1 MGAAAFVE
9 AARPRTLAASVV
21 PVVVG
26 TAASGRWLA
35 GRFAGALVVGVALQV
50 AVNYANDLFDAQ
62 RGVDSAAR
70 VGPRRAVASGL
81 VSAHAMRVATGVAL
95 AVAAL
100 AGGALAVVV
109 GLELVAVGA
118 LSILAALGYSGGPR
132 PYGAAGLGE
141 AFVFVFF
148 GVVATTGSAYV
159 QVERVTLDALLSSV
173 PVGLL
178 AVGILVANNLRDA
191 RTDRAAGKT
200 TLAVRLGPDR
210 TRTLYRVT
218 VLAPFTVLPLV
229 AGATES
235 AWPLLAFAALPLAA
249 PPLRAIRADDAP
261 SQVRALVG
269 TARLQAV
276 FGALLAAG
284 LWLA

>member
-1 MGAAAFVE
+1 MSAAAFVE

-26 TAASGRWLA
+26 TAASGRWLP
-35 GRFAGALVVGVALQV
+35 GRFAGALVVSVGLQV
-50 AVNYANDLFDAQ
+50 AVNYANDLFDAR

-70 VGPRRAVASGL
+70 VGPRRAVAAGL
-81 VSAHAMRVATGVAL
+81 VSPRAMTVAIGAALTVA
-95 AVAAL
+95 AVAGAAL
-100 AGGALAVVV
+100 ALVVGPELFVVGALAIV
-109 GLELVAVGA
+109 
-118 LSILAALGYSGGPR
+118 AALGYSGGPR
-132 PYGAAGLGE
+132 PYGDAGLGE

-148 GVVATTGSAYV
+148 GLVATTGSAYV
-159 QVERVTLDALLSSV
+159 QVERVTMDAALASV

-191 RTDRAAGKT
+191 RTDRDAGKI
-200 TLAVRLGPDR
+200 TLAVRHGAER

-218 VLAPFTVLPLV
+218 VLAPFTVLPLI

-235 AWPLLAFAALPLAA
+235 AWPLVAFAALPLAA
-249 PPLRAIRADDAP
+249 PPLRAIRSDDAP
-261 SQVRALVG
+261 SHVRALVA